1 MTFNQAKEQ
10 CKQEICERLGV
21 NTWTEA
27 LTRMS
32 KTDIRCYW
40 VDFVDYL
47 VKDKRANEKIA
58 RKWGQII

>member
-1 MTFNQAKEQ
+1 MTFEQAKKL

-21 NTWTEA
+21 NTWVEA

-47 VKDKRANEKIA
+47 VKDKQVSEKIA
-58 RKWGQII
+58 FKWGQII